1 MKKHNIIKRKM
12 AALTAIVLSLSVL
25 AACGNKDNESDSSK
39 PSVTVEERPVETE
52 VKTETVTATNNNEEE
67 TPNDTSSESL
77 PEDNVQEVV
86 DDSNF
91 DPANIPVVGTESKL
105 YRENELTTV
114 LYATGLAGSDFIYD
128 LKSSEGQDTINR
140 DLKVKDYWEIDK
152 DKKFKTQ
159 YEFRNEDI
167 NYINI
172 KKLKNVAP
180 DSSSKKSDDV
190 FDPYSLTEYSTL
202 VDIPEELSMTSTKNG
217 FTFNGQPAYLWN
229 FNQLESKSTDKLI
242 DVIFMETQEMYSE
255 YSNEDVN
262 FITALLFDS
271 DYYNQEILPNHHFL
285 FAPAADSYSG
295 DVNGF
300 RLGDTKDVVERA
312 IGHVALKPGNIEITD
327 EPVKGLEKNGEDGY
341 LYSFYQN
348 YYGTKFIVG
357 YKDNVAKRVIMI
369 SPLRDLIG

>member
-1 MKKHNIIKRKM
+1 MKKYATVKRKV

-67 TPNDTSSESL
+67 TPNDTSSETAT
-77 PEDNVQEVV
+77 EETVQEVV

-91 DPANIPVVGTESKL
+91 DPANIPVVGTERDL
-105 YRENELTTV
+105 FHEGELTSIR
-114 LYATGLAGSDFIYD
+114 YATGLAGSGFTYD
-128 LKSSEGQDTINR
+128 VTARDGHGKYTHCNYWR
-140 DLKVKDYWEIDK
+140 DLDDYKDQQLTFIDI
-152 DKKFKTQ
+152 Q
-159 YEFRNEDI
+159 S
-167 NYINI
+167 
-172 KKLKNVAP
+172 LKNTEP
-180 DSSSKKSDDV
+180 NTESKESTLFV
-190 FDPYSLTEYSTL
+190 PENLSEYSTP
-202 VDIPEELSMTSTKNG
+202 VDIPEEIKLTSTKNG
-217 FTFNGQPAYLWN
+217 FTFLGYPAYFWA
-229 FNQLESKSTDKLI
+229 FNQSESSTTSKLT
-242 DVIFMETQEMYSE
+242 DVVFMETNVMPTQNGKECE
-255 YSNEDVN
+255 V
-262 FITALLFDS
+262 ITALLFDS

-357 YKDNVAKRVIMI
+357 YKNNVAKRVIMI

>member
-1 MKKHNIIKRKM
+1 MKKHDTVKRKVT
-12 AALTAIVLSLSVL
+12 ALTAIVLSLSVL

-52 VKTETVTATNNNEEE
+52 VKTETVTVTNKSDDDI
-67 TPNDTSSESL
+67 TSDTSSESL

-114 LYATGLAGSDFIYD
+114 LFSTGLAGSDYVFD
-128 LKSSEGQDTINR
+128 HGSREGKGIALTPGY
-140 DLKVKDYWEIDK
+140 KDYSEIDK
-152 DKKFKTQ
+152 TAKSKAQYKFTNQ
-159 YEFRNEDI
+159 PL
-167 NYINI
+167 NYIDI
-172 KKLKNVAP
+172 KQLKNTEP
-180 DSSSKKSDDV
+180 ENGSKETTET
-190 FDPYSLTEYSTL
+190 FDPYSLTEYSTPI
-202 VDIPEELSMTSTKNG
+202 DIPEELSLISTKNG
-217 FTFNGQPAYLWN
+217 FTFNGQPAYLWK
-229 FNQLESKSTDKLI
+229 FNQSELSSTNKLT
-242 DVIFMETQEMYSE
+242 DVVFMETQTKYVETLNQE
-255 YSNEDVN
+255 VN
-262 FITALLFDS
+262 FVTALLFDS
-271 DYYNQEILPNHHFL
+271 DYYNQEILPYHHFL

-300 RLGDTKDVVERA
+300 RLGDTKEVVERA

-369 SPLRDLIG
+369 SPERELIG